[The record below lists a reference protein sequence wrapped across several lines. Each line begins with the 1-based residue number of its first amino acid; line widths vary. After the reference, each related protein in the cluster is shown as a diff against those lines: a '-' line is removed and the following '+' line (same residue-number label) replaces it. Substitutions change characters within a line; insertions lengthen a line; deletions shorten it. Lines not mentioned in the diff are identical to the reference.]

1 MPAHDELSRL
11 EGTVL
16 GGRYRIERRIG
27 SGGMGTVY
35 LAQQLALRMP
45 VAIKVLHRDFSDD
58 RTWQQR
64 FVREAQV
71 AARVV
76 HPNVARV
83 LDLGRTADGLV
94 FSVMDHLRGEDLEQ
108 RLGREGALPWP
119 QARRILRQTI
129 RGLRAA
135 HAIGVIHR
143 DVKPSNVFLAEA
155 GEGGRETVR
164 VLDFGIAKSN
174 DPTLSFAEHLTCIDK
189 VIGTV
194 EYMPPERILG
204 EAADARSDLYSLGVM
219 MFEMLTG
226 QRPWADEGNLVR
238 ALARRVREQ
247 PPALPEFLPG
257 VPAGMGAIVG
267 RAMARDPG
275 ERFASL
281 RELEA
286 ALRDVSAGAA
296 EPQPQRAHAA
306 PARPLE
312 APRPATKK
320 ARTTAT
326 RWVETLTWRGG

>member
-1 MPAHDELSRL
+1 
-11 EGTVL
+11 VL

-45 VAIKVLHRDFSDD
+45 VAIKVLHRDFSEDG
-58 RTWQQR
+58 TWQQR

-94 FSVMDHLRGEDLEQ
+94 FSVMEHLRGEDLEQ
-108 RLGREGALPWP
+108 RLERDGALPWP

-143 DVKPSNVFLAEA
+143 DVKPSNVFLVEA
-155 GEGGRETVR
+155 GADQHEAVK

-174 DPTLSFAEHLTCIDK
+174 DPTQSFAENLTCIDK
-189 VIGTV
+189 IIGTA
-194 EYMPPERILG
+194 EYMAPERIVG
-204 EAADARSDLYSLGVM
+204 ETADARSDIYSLGVM

-226 QRPWADEGNLVR
+226 QRPWADDGNLLR
-238 ALARRVREQ
+238 ALMRRVKEA
-247 PPALPEFLPG
+247 PPSLPEFLPG
-257 VPAGMGAIVG
+257 VPAEMGGIVG
-267 RAMARDPG
+267 RAMARDPE

-286 ALRDVSAGAA
+286 ALREVPVGAA
-296 EPQPQRAHAA
+296 KPPRRPQPA
-306 PARPLE
+306 PARTVEEPC
-312 APRPATKK
+312 PTKRR
-320 ARTTAT
+320 RTTGT
-326 RWVETLTWRGG
+326 RWGETLTWSGPSYDEAG